1 MARGGER
8 PGAGRKPGS
17 KNSNVLAMPGRP
29 GSVDT
34 GKPML
39 NEGDRQAL
47 LVPPSTL
54 TADEQAVWKEW
65 APRALAEL
73 TLSPATAAGFQ
84 KFCVL
89 WAIAKRIEAKM
100 ALLGVDTKDGSPY
113 LKDYIALTPK
123 LDSAMRCFKLTAFG
137 KPAISE
143 KPKPAANPWAGV
155 IQK

>member
-1 MARGGER
+1 MIGTATPSR
-8 PGAGRKPGS
+8 ALT
-17 KNSNVLAMPGRP
+17 VTGRP
-29 GSVDT
+29 S
-34 GKPML
+34 
-39 NEGDRQAL
+39 
-47 LVPPSTL
+47 PSPTWL
-54 TADEQAVWKEW
+54 PT
-65 APRALAEL
+65 
-73 TLSPATAAGFQ
+73 SAGFQ

-89 WAIAKRIEAKM
+89 WAIAKRIEARM

-155 IQK
+155 VQK